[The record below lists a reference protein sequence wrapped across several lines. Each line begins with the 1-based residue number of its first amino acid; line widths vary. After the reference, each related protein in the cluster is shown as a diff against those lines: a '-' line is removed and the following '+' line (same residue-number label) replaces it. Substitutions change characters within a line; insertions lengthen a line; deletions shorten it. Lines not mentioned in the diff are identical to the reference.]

1 MNKSFVKKIA
11 IVLLGTVMLAGCTTS
26 NEIVR
31 MQNEEIRELQKIRAQ
46 IIARPAFT
54 AKEKLAKR
62 ADLKEI
68 NMQIDQSMKTA
79 MQAQTLSDSQTENA
93 IGTVLTGAGAVLGTA
108 AVIHHITK

>member
-1 MNKSFVKKIA
+1 MKKNIIKRIAVAILGSF
-11 IVLLGTVMLAGCTTS
+11 LLVGCTTS
-26 NEIVR
+26 NEIVKL
-31 MQNEEIRELQKIRAQ
+31 QNQEIQELQKLRAQ
-46 IIARPAFT
+46 IIARPAVT

-79 MQAQTLSDSQTENA
+79 MQAQALSDSQTDNA
-93 IGTVLTGAGAVLGTA
+93 IGAVLTGAGTVLGTA